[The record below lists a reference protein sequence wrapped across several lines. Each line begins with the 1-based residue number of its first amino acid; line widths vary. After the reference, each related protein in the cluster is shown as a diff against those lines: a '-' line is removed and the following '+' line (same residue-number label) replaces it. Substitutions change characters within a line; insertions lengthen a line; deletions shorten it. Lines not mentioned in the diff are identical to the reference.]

1 MFDVGDEIGPYKIV
15 RRLGAGGMG
24 EVFQGRHRHMHRDAA
39 IKVLREEL
47 STNAEVV
54 RRFFTEARATAAV
67 RHPAIIEIFDC
78 DVHPRGSA
86 FIVMELLE
94 GEDLAK
100 RLAERGSFL
109 GDLPGLR
116 AIARQVANGLGA
128 AHDVGIVHRDLKPGN
143 IFLAGAAGAGPP
155 AVVKILDFGIA
166 KLLYGDVEG
175 HERTRTG
182 NVLGTPLYMS
192 PEQARGARAVD
203 HRADIYAL
211 GCVLFE
217 MLSGRPPFVDKAA
230 AEVIVAHIFKPAPR
244 VSSLVEGVPAALD
257 ELVAAMLEKEPAARP
272 QTMKDVAARLLDDPT
287 EAVAAAGSGRV
298 ATRLLGSGRAVAA
311 PVAAAPPTVEAPRG
325 APAVTA
331 PSPALRSAKT
341 EPSTEVREIAASA
354 RDARQFT
361 RAGSTT
367 LGSSAG
373 ELETQAGEDHDGVPR
388 ARRRWL
394 GPAVGAGVVAAGAL
408 VLLLRG
414 GSPPT
419 TDAPATAAAPSA
431 PAPASPAPA
440 APVPPPVRIEVSS
453 RPSGADLWVGQEPTP
468 RGRTPL
474 SVELAAGASRPAQ
487 LRLAGHAPV
496 DLVLD
501 PGAARPITIVFP
513 ASSPAPEHHPRPKK
527 IEPGAGFKAIED

>member
-78 DVHPRGSA
+78 DIHPRGSA
-86 FIVMELLE
+86 YIVMELLE
-94 GEDLAK
+94 GVDLAK
-100 RLAERGSFL
+100 RLADHGSFVK
-109 GDLPGLR
+109 DLPALR
-116 AIARQVANGLGA
+116 EIARQVGNGLGA
-128 AHDVGIVHRDLKPGN
+128 AHDLGIVHRDLKPGN
-143 IFLAGAAGAGPP
+143 IFLAGPP
-155 AVVKILDFGIA
+155 DGGVGVVKILDFGIA
-166 KLLYGDVEG
+166 KLLYGDAQG

-211 GCVLFE
+211 ACVMFE

-244 VSSLVEGVPAALD
+244 VSSLVQGVPAALD
-257 ELVAAMLEKEPAARP
+257 ELIAHMLEKEPAARP
-272 QTMKDVAARLLDDPT
+272 QTMKDVVARLDALA
-287 EAVAAAGSGRV
+287 ESVAAGGSRV
-298 ATRLLGSGRAVAA
+298 ATQLLGSGKAA
-311 PVAAAPPTVEAPRG
+311 PPAAPPTE

-341 EPSTEVREIAASA
+341 EPSTKVRAIAASA

-361 RAGSTT
+361 RAGTTT

-373 ELETQAGEDHDGVPR
+373 ELAAQSADGEGDDGDAPL
-388 ARRRWL
+388 RRPRWL
-394 GPAVGAGVVAAGAL
+394 VPATGAGVVAVGAL
-408 VLLLRG
+408 VLVLRLLVLRG
-414 GSPPT
+414 GASPADPAPVVAPPSAAT
-419 TDAPATAAAPSA
+419 APATAP
-431 PAPASPAPA
+431 PA
-440 APVPPPVRIEVSS
+440 AATTVRIEVSS
-453 RPSGADLWVGQEPTP
+453 QPAGAELWIGDETTA

-474 SVELAAGASRPAQ
+474 SVELARGWTLPAQ
-487 LRLAGHAPV
+487 LRLAGRAPV
-496 DLVLD
+496 DVVLD
-501 PGAARPITIVFP
+501 PEVTRPITVVFSG
-513 ASSPAPEHHPRPKK
+513 ASTPVEHHGHPKK
-527 IEPGAGFKAIED
+527 SASATGFKAIED